1 MFLKGHLVY
10 LHNLPARNFI
20 SLTAYDNFPLFFCVT
35 RWMENQKILDCLI
48 DVWNNVKKIMFW
60 EKLSKSKQPTCKTF
74 SDVLLA
80 VIDPLTVVKFQF
92 LITFCCQSFL
102 TIPD

>member
-1 MFLKGHLVY
+1 M
-10 LHNLPARNFI
+10 
-20 SLTAYDNFPLFFCVT
+20 
-35 RWMENQKILDCLI
+35 
-48 DVWNNVKKIMFW
+48 KKIMFW
-60 EKLSKSKQPTCKTF
+60 EKLLKSKQPTCKTF

-92 LITFCCQSFL
+92 LIKFCCQSFL